1 VRTGDRP
8 VRTLSLVIQYGQ
20 LSPPTHVVAHLSDTH
35 LLFGDARQYDAIDTV
50 ARLEAALDRVARIDP
65 PPQALVF
72 TGDLAD
78 VADPAA
84 YRLLRDRVEPLAE
97 RIGATVVWCMG
108 NHDERPAYSREL
120 FGEESEEPQDRVCD
134 VAGLRIVSLDTSVP
148 GWHHG
153 EVSDEQLTWLAHVLA
168 TPAEHGTILA
178 LHHPPIPSPMV
189 PVAEIIE
196 LQGQDRLAAT
206 LLGTDVR
213 AILGGHY
220 HFSSHSTFAGIPV
233 SVAAA
238 TCYLADPAPLGRFIS
253 AVDGNTSVNVV
264 HVYADRVVHTIV
276 PVPDAPEVSGFGL
289 DVVPLVEAMSPEDRL
304 DMVGRKDSDFNRG
317 TLG

>member
-1 VRTGDRP
+1 
-8 VRTLSLVIQYGQ
+8 VIQYGQ
-20 LSPPTHVVAHLSDTH
+20 LPPPTHVVAHLSDTH

-50 ARLEAALDRVARIDP
+50 ARLDAALDRVARIEP
-65 PPQALVF
+65 APQALVF

-78 VADPAA
+78 LADPAA
-84 YRLLRDRVEPLAE
+84 YRLLRERVEPLAE

-108 NHDERPAYSREL
+108 NHDERAAYSHEL
-120 FGEESEEPQDRVCD
+120 FGVESEEPQDRVYE

-253 AVDGNTSVNVV
+253 AVDGNTSLNVV

-276 PVPDAPEVSGFGL
+276 PVPEAPEVSGFGL
-289 DVVPLVEAMSPEDRL
+289 DVVPLVEAMSPEERL
-304 DMVGRKDSDFNRG
+304 DLVGRKDSDFNRG

>member
-1 VRTGDRP
+1 MRTCDPR
-8 VRTLSLVIQYGQ
+8 VRTLSIVIQYGQ
-20 LSPPTHVVAHLSDTH
+20 LPPPTHVVAHLSDTH

-50 ARLEAALDRVARIDP
+50 ARLDAALDRVARIEP
-65 PPQALVF
+65 APQALVF

-78 VADPAA
+78 LADPAA
-84 YRLLRDRVEPLAE
+84 YRLLRERVEPLAE

-108 NHDERPAYSREL
+108 NHDERAAYSHEL
-120 FGEESEEPQDRVCD
+120 FGVESEEPQDRVYD

-253 AVDGNTSVNVV
+253 AVDGNTSLNVV

-276 PVPDAPEVSGFGL
+276 PVPEAPEVSGFGL
-289 DVVPLVEAMSPEDRL
+289 DVVPLVEALSPEERL
-304 DMVGRKDSDFNRG
+304 DMVSRKDSDFNRG
-317 TLG
+317 ALD

>member
-1 VRTGDRP
+1 MRTCDPR
-8 VRTLSLVIQYGQ
+8 VRTLSIVIQYGQ
-20 LSPPTHVVAHLSDTH
+20 LPPPTHVVAHLSDTH

-50 ARLEAALDRVARIDP
+50 ARLDAALDRVARIEP

-78 VADPAA
+78 LADPAA
-84 YRLLRDRVEPLAE
+84 YRLLRERVEPLAE

-108 NHDERPAYSREL
+108 NHDERAAYSHEL
-120 FGEESEEPQDRVCD
+120 FGVESEEPQDRVYE

-168 TPAEHGTILA
+168 TRAEHGTILA

-253 AVDGNTSVNVV
+253 AVDGNTSLNVV

-276 PVPDAPEVSGFGL
+276 PVPEAPEVSGFGL
-289 DVVPLVEAMSPEDRL
+289 DVVPLVEALSPEERL
-304 DMVGRKDSDFNRG
+304 DMVSRKDSDFNRG
-317 TLG
+317 ARG

>member
-1 VRTGDRP
+1 MRTCDPR
-8 VRTLSLVIQYGQ
+8 VRTLSIVIQYGQ
-20 LSPPTHVVAHLSDTH
+20 LPPPTHVVAHLSDTH

-50 ARLEAALDRVARIDP
+50 ARLDAALDRVARIEP

-78 VADPAA
+78 LADPAA
-84 YRLLRDRVEPLAE
+84 YRLLRERVEPLAE

-108 NHDERPAYSREL
+108 NHDERAAYSHEL
-120 FGEESEEPQDRVCD
+120 FGVESEEPQDRVYE

-238 TCYLADPAPLGRFIS
+238 TCHLADPAPLGRFVS
-253 AVDGNTSVNVV
+253 AVDGHTSVSQ
-264 HVYADRVVHTIV
+264 
-276 PVPDAPEVSGFGL
+276 VSCSS
-289 DVVPLVEAMSPEDRL
+289 ATSPWCHP
-304 DMVGRKDSDFNRG
+304 G
-317 TLG
+317 TLVSRLTIRSPATSYTRS

>member
-1 VRTGDRP
+1 MEPPYAR
-8 VRTLSLVIQYGQ
+8 LVIQLGQ
-20 LSPPTHVVAHLSDTH
+20 LAPPTHVVAHVSDTH
-35 LLFGDARQYDAIDTV
+35 LLAGDARQYGAIDTV
-50 ARLEAALDRVARIDP
+50 VRFRAAFDRLTRIDP

-78 VADPAA
+78 LGEPDA
-84 YRLLRDRVEPLAE
+84 YRALRGLVEPYAAA
-97 RIGATVVWCMG
+97 IGAQVVWCMG
-108 NHDERPAYSREL
+108 NHDERAAYSREL
-120 FGEESEEPQDRVCD
+120 FGEESDEPQDRVHE
-134 VAGLRIVSLDTSVP
+134 VAGLRVVSLDTSVP

-153 EVSDEQLTWLAHVLA
+153 EITDDQLGWLGEALA

-189 PVAEIIE
+189 PVAEVIE
-196 LQGQDRLAAT
+196 LHGQDRLAAT

-276 PVPDAPEVSGFGL
+276 PVPEAPEVSGFGL
-289 DVVPLVEAMSPEDRL
+289 DVVPLVEALSPEERL
-304 DMVGRKDSDFNRG
+304 DMVSRKDSDFNRG
-317 TLG
+317 ARG